1 MEPAFSIKSRW
12 REREFLLV
20 TLLILL
26 AIAGCIKPLFAYSAD
41 ELEKIFG
48 QEFTQAQ
55 LPFAYFRDILFP
67 NTGFLVLI
75 YACYCWMSGYIL
87 PRLLPALAPAA
98 RGEDVNYRKLTAGLL
113 QIILLITFLGIGWGI
128 SDGLSNPFEGRIPS
142 ILRIG
147 NGLQHS
153 TPWVVGYLAYA
164 LLRERAVRLLDPN
177 GISLLNSISGFMLIY
192 FTAGSL
198 MYNFQLLD
206 PGDFHGF
213 YDLYFV
219 VVPPVVLAALTNLYW
234 IFPFKGSTPVWKW
247 PVLRGLLLSTAC
259 WSAPFAFFGVPDEHA
274 RLPVFFGL
282 WFGQLAI
289 MTPISWFIYRQH
301 KDKLLQLQGLRTALG
316 KSEADLRFLRSQIN
330 PHFLF
335 NALNTLY
342 GTALQE
348 QADRTAGGIQRLGD
362 MMRFMLHENHL
373 QSIPMSKEIEYL
385 KNYIALMQ
393 LRTQASN
400 SILIE
405 TIIDDEC
412 PGFSIAPMLLIPF
425 VENGFKHGIS
435 LREPSWLKLRLHCE
449 QKRIVFEMRNSI
461 HVRQG
466 DDPEKDRSGIGLR
479 NVLHRL
485 KLLYPDRHEIY
496 MHQDEKEFF
505 VQLTIQP

>member
-1 MEPAFSIKSRW
+1 MEPALSIKSRW

-26 AIAGCIKPLFAYSAD
+26 AIAGWIRPLFTLSTA
-41 ELEKIFG
+41 ELEKIWG
-48 QEFTQAQ
+48 NEFTNAQ
-55 LPFAYFRDILFP
+55 LPFAYVRDILFP
-67 NTGFLVLI
+67 NAGFLLLLYV
-75 YACYCWMSGYIL
+75 CYCWMSRYIL
-87 PRLLPALAPAA
+87 PRLLPALTPAV
-98 RGEDVNYRKLTAGLL
+98 RTGDVHYGKVTTGLL
-113 QIILLITFLGIGWGI
+113 QTFLLTALLGIGWATADSVSDPSARSVSGI
-128 SDGLSNPFEGRIPS
+128 LLTGQ
-142 ILRIG
+142 
-147 NGLQHS
+147 GLQHI
-153 TPWVVGYLAYA
+153 TPWVAGYLVYA
-164 LLRERAVRLLDPN
+164 ILRERAIRLLDSN
-177 GISLLNSISGFMLIY
+177 GTTLLNSISGFLLIY
-192 FTAGSL
+192 FTAGSAI
-198 MYNFQLLD
+198 YNFDLIGA
-206 PGDFHGF
+206 GDVSGF
-213 YDLYFV
+213 YALYFV
-219 VVPPVVLAALTNLYW
+219 VVPPAVLAALTNLYW
-234 IFPFKGSTPVWKW
+234 IFPFKGKTPIWKW
-247 PVLRGLLLSTAC
+247 ALIRRLLLSTAC
-259 WSAPFAFFGVPDEHA
+259 WSVPFAFFGVPDEHA
-274 RLPVFFGL
+274 RFPVFFGL
-282 WFGQLAI
+282 WFGLLAI
-289 MTPISWFIYRQH
+289 VTPISWFIYQQH
-301 KDKLLQLQGLRTALG
+301 KDKLFQLQGLRTALG
-316 KSEADLRFLRSQIN
+316 QSEADLQFLRSQIN

-348 QADRTAGGIQRLGD
+348 QAERTAGGIQRLGD

-373 QSIPMSKEIEYL
+373 RSIPMSKEIEYL

-405 TIIDDEC
+405 TAIDEEC

-449 QKRIVFEMRNSI
+449 EKRIVFEMRNSI

-485 KLLYPDRHEIY
+485 KLLYPERHEIF

-505 VQLTIQP
+505 VQLILQP